1 VSRTRVLSG
10 GAPVEASLLRETS
23 ELRRE
28 GRALRWCW
36 DTAQYEFVEDFEAA
50 TIAARAAAK
59 KAAERRAAVEARET
73 AKALMGAFQRSK
85 ADQLDA
91 VEAERVAAEEER
103 AAAVKATE
111 AASLRKLQEADPEW
125 QTRNQYRLQLEAGV
139 GRAIREGVYAF
150 IDMVVELGDC

>member
-1 VSRTRVLSG
+1 
-10 GAPVEASLLRETS
+10 
-23 ELRRE
+23 
-28 GRALRWCW
+28 
-36 DTAQYEFVEDFEAA
+36 
-50 TIAARAAAK
+50 
-59 KAAERRAAVEARET
+59 
-73 AKALMGAFQRSK
+73 LMGAFQRSK